1 MRGGTHPTAPGGDD
15 VPAPGDHGERI
26 LVGPLSLDR
35 YVEHDL
41 WLPGGGAL
49 NMAWHWASDGVPFTL
64 LSRIGDDAPAVFLD
78 FLARHGIPHDPAALV
93 VPGPSSSIDIR
104 IRPDLQPFMDNF
116 LDGAWAGFRCTPTE
130 EARVAAA
137 SHLHAVMV
145 EPVIAEV
152 ARLHAAG
159 ALARPVVSAD
169 FLGFRHYTVDR
180 FAATM
185 TGVDLG
191 FVGWPGG
198 LDDPGVRGL
207 RDVAHDLGRVVVVTF
222 GAQGVR
228 VFDGRPGGGDALVAV
243 DAVPVAGTTVGCGDA
258 FIAGFLAAWWATGDL
273 MTAVARGKVAGARA
287 TAWRRPLPDEAYG
300 PAAVEALVAA
310 DAAAGAGR

>member
-1 MRGGTHPTAPGGDD
+1 MSGGAVTGATAGPDTSSAG
-15 VPAPGDHGERI
+15 GERI

-35 YVEHDL
+35 YVEHGF

-49 NMAWHWASDGVPFTL
+49 NMAWHWAQDGVPFAL
-64 LSRIGDDAPAVFLD
+64 LSRIGDDAPGVFLD
-78 FLARHGIPHDPAALV
+78 FLARHRVPHDPNALV

-104 IRPDLQPFMDNF
+104 IRADLQPFMDNF
-116 LDGAWAGFRCTPTE
+116 IDGAWAGFRCTPSE
-130 EARVAAA
+130 EAAIAAA
-137 SHLHAVMV
+137 AHVHAVMV

-152 ARLHAAG
+152 ERLFG
-159 ALARPVVSAD
+159 DGVLARPFVSAD
-169 FLGFRHYTVDR
+169 FLGFRHYTVER

-185 TGVDLG
+185 AQVDLG

-198 LDDPGVRGL
+198 LHDPAVGAL

-228 VFDGRPGGGDALVAV
+228 VFDGRPGGGDAQVEV
-243 DAVPVAGTTVGCGDA
+243 TAVPVVGTTVGCGDA

-273 MTAVARGKVAGARA
+273 LVAVERGKVAGARA

-300 PAAVEALVAA
+300 PAAVAALRTA
-310 DAAAGAGR
+310 DAAAGAGD